1 MTQNLALKAIS
12 LLLAVLLWVA
22 IAAEKTS
29 EIALSAPVELQNVP
43 KDLEL
48 TGDTVNT
55 VEVRLRSSPGII
67 ERLGPGEVAA
77 RIDLR
82 GAGEGER
89 IIHLTEKAI
98 RVPFG
103 IKVVRINPSILTIS
117 LERTIQKL
125 VPVRPRTVGRPAKGY
140 EIAEL
145 LSDPPEVRIVGPRS
159 RVQDVE
165 SAYTEPISIEGAQ
178 LGVTESVSL
187 GIPDPGLRIEGQSRV
202 RVSAKIR
209 EVPERRTLGGL
220 AVEVR
225 GTATAARPASVDVI
239 LSGPPSAIA
248 RLKPGDVKAYVDGAA
263 LVASGRA
270 PVAVEL
276 APGLAGISVERIS
289 PDAVSSRNVRKT
301 P

>member
-82 GAGEGER
+82 GASEGER
-89 IIHLTEKAI
+89 IIHLTEAAI

-103 IKVVRINPSILTIS
+103 IKVVRINPSILTIT

-125 VPVRPRTVGRPAKGY
+125 VPVRPRFVGRPAKGY
-140 EIAEL
+140 EVGEVQ
-145 LSDPPEVRIVGPRS
+145 SEPPEVRIVGPKS
-159 RVQDVE
+159 RVQEIE
-165 SAYTEPISIEGAQ
+165 SAYTEPISVEGAQ

-202 RVSAKIR
+202 RVTAKVR
-209 EVPERRTLGGL
+209 EIPERRTLAAL
-220 AVEVR
+220 TVEVR
-225 GTATAARPASVDVI
+225 GSAAAIRPGSVEVI
-239 LSGPPSAIA
+239 LSGPPAAMA
-248 RLKPGDVKAYVDGAA
+248 RLTPGDVKAYVDGAA
-263 LVASGRA
+263 LAAAGRA

-276 APGLAGISVERIS
+276 APGLAGVSVEKIS
-289 PDAVSSRNVRKT
+289 PDAVSSRAARKT